1 MAYTKLKAKDARQIA
16 LDGFKVL
23 TLYRNSFP
31 WNCGL
36 CLDGTI
42 WGDCWCM
49 FPKVLIWSHAV
60 GIHPFTKRKNRTFFY
75 NGQGGYYE
83 GIGTAKSYDGISA
96 SGLGDWDGD
105 TIMSCCT
112 DVRSDFS
119 KPVMAELLLI
129 KGQHMAMYIDTFKL
143 DGKTYNSV
151 EFNYFNDEVQGLVPF
166 WIDKY
171 GQRFWCKGGEA
182 MGGKFDLIGKLSK
195 WIDYSKEPEPAPKP
209 KQITVDGSWGSE
221 TTKLAQ
227 TVYGCKTINGKVVH
241 QKKKYKKAC
250 RACIPAGQTNGSWY
264 FTDASEGMEGYSP
277 LIAKIQKELGIKYS
291 KTSPSYGRFTKKTRK
306 KLQKKIGTVVDGN
319 FGPQSVRAFQRY
331 INKKAK
337 AM

>member
-1 MAYTKLKAKDARQIA
+1 MAYKKLKAKDARQIA

-23 TLYRNSFP
+23 TLYKNKFP
-31 WNCGL
+31 NNCGL
-36 CLDGTI
+36 CLDGAI

-60 GIHPFTKRKNRTFFY
+60 GIHPFLKRKNRTFFY

-83 GIGTAKSYDGISA
+83 GVGTAQSYDGISA

-105 TIMSCCT
+105 TIMSTCT
-112 DVRSDFS
+112 DVRNDFR
-119 KPVMAELLLI
+119 KMETAELLLI
-129 KGQHMAMYIDTFKL
+129 SKQHMAMHIGEFAL
-143 DGKTYNSV
+143 NGLTYNSV
-151 EFNYFNDEVQGLVPF
+151 EFNYFNDEVQGLIPF
-166 WIDKY
+166 WTGPDGMRY
-171 GQRFWCKGGEA
+171 WYKGGA
-182 MGGKFDLIGKLSK
+182 SMGAKFDLVGKLSK
-195 WIDYSKEPEPAPKP
+195 WIDYSKDPEPAPKP

-227 TVYGCKTINGKVVH
+227 TVYKCKTVNGKVVH
-241 QKKKYKKAC
+241 QKKKYKKVC
-250 RACIPAGQTNGSWY
+250 SGCVPAGQTNGSWY
-264 FTDASEGMEGYSP
+264 FTDAAEGMEGYSP
-277 LIAKIQKELGIKYS
+277 LIAKIQKELGIKYA

-337 AM
+337 AL